1 VDLSELC
8 IGLKCGGSDGYSGL
22 TANPLV
28 GKISDRVVGAG
39 GSAILTEVP
48 EMFGAEQLLMNKC
61 KNAEVFEKYKKM
73 IEDFKAYYTTQGF
86 PVYENPS
93 PGNKKGGITTL
104 EEKSLGCIEKAGSSE
119 IVDVLAYGEMLGKNE
134 NEGGVYALN
143 APGNDLIAATALAA
157 SGAQIVLFTTGRGTP
172 FSTFVPTMKISTNDR
187 LAGMKQGWI
196 DFNAYG
202 MDENGLFDLILKTVN
217 GEYKCKSEDVRE
229 IAFYKTGVTL

>member
-1 VDLSELC
+1 
-8 IGLKCGGSDGYSGL
+8 
-22 TANPLV
+22 
-28 GKISDRVVGAG
+28 
-39 GSAILTEVP
+39 
-48 EMFGAEQLLMNKC
+48 
-61 KNAEVFEKYKKM
+61 M

-119 IVDVLAYGEMLGKNE
+119 IVDVLAYGEMLGENG

-202 MDENGLFDLILKTVN
+202 MDEDGLFDLILKTLN